1 MQGLDA
7 LGLATL
13 DSITST
19 AAANIPFSAFFTYPL
34 MTDEDMNNLR
44 TFQRLVVL
52 MLGSTSGEDSN
63 TVRFTAH
70 LVENYVDV

>member
-19 AAANIPFSAFFTYPL
+19 AAANIPLGAFFTSPL
-34 MTDEDMNNLR
+34 MTDEDMTNLR
-44 TFQRLVVL
+44 TFHRL
-52 MLGSTSGEDSN
+52 MLLILGTRRDEDSN
-63 TVRFTAH
+63 MVSFSVH
-70 LVENYVDV
+70 